1 MLFGH
6 CPYQSNSIANL
17 IEVLNTQTLAFP
29 SSISPYLKNI
39 ITRMLTKDP
48 MQRIGW
54 MELFQIKIN
63 SEGKI
68 EETKPNNKILESL
81 QDAKISD
88 ENLSISSNSS
98 KIVPFQTSKNESILN
113 EDSQNGSKAFK
124 KNRNQVQ
131 NA

>member
-1 MLFGH
+1 
-6 CPYQSNSIANL
+6 
-17 IEVLNTQTLAFP
+17 
-29 SSISPYLKNI
+29 
-39 ITRMLTKDP
+39 